1 MADRFKGLVDQ
12 WGRPIEKAALTA
24 EIAAPSLSGTRTPL
38 TAYPGDGLDPQRLA
52 QILRAADTGDPVS
65 YLELAEQIEERDPHY
80 AGVLSTRKRSVSQ
93 LEVTV
98 EAASD
103 DPIHKEQAERVEEWL
118 TRDELADE
126 TFDMLDAVGKGY
138 SFTEIIWDSSAGQWE
153 PKRLEWRDPRWFE
166 FERHD
171 LSTPLMIDDGG
182 QRLPLP
188 GFKFIYTRI
197 RSKSGLP
204 VRSGL
209 ARVAFWAY
217 LFKKFTERDWA
228 IFTQNFGQPVRIGK
242 YGSTATDEDRRIL
255 LRAVANIASDC
266 AAIMPDSMSLEFVE
280 ASNLGTGH
288 TNYKERADWYDR
300 QVSKLVLGQTAT
312 TDAIAGGHAVGK
324 EHRQVQEDIER
335 ADAKALSAVINRDL
349 IAPWMALDYGP
360 DAGAPRVRIGRADET
375 DVKLAVDAVAKLIPL
390 GLKAGKRQMANL
402 IGIGEPAEDD
412 ELLTSAA
419 TPVVQPEPG
428 ADKRQGA
435 DRGQPGGP
443 PMPPAPKDDE
453 GDPDDEDETALAA
466 QPDEPP
472 HAIDRIA
479 ADALSL
485 PEAGSL
491 IAQVEA
497 LAKAASSLEELAAML
512 EAARLDSEG
521 VTAALARAMLL
532 AELTGRDEMRK

>member
-412 ELLTSAA
+412 ELLTPAA

-428 ADKRQGA
+428 ADKRQRA
-435 DRGQPGGP
+435 RP
-443 PMPPAPKDDE
+443 PMPPAPEDDE
-453 GDPDDEDETALAA
+453 DDPDDEDETALAA
-466 QPDEPP
+466 QPDDPP

-497 LAKAASSLEELAAML
+497 MAKNASSLEELADML

-532 AELTGRDEMRK
+532 AELTGRNEMRK